1 MDKILSGSA
10 ILAVLNE
17 RYATKQFDPTRKVSD
32 EDWQVLAES
41 LRLSPSSYGL
51 QPWKFI
57 LVKNPAVRKEL
68 RAASWNQGQV
78 EDASHFVV
86 FATLKKVDAPY
97 IHNYVE
103 SIAQARGTTAEALK
117 GYEDMML
124 GGVANAQ
131 MDHLA
136 WTQRQ
141 SYIAMG
147 FLGLTAPLMGID
159 TVMLE
164 GLSPSEYDRI
174 LGIQD
179 SPYTTVAAVA
189 LGYRSETDT
198 YAQAP
203 KSRFELSDILTVV
216 E

>member
-1 MDKILSGSA
+1 MNRILSESA

-17 RYATKQFDPTRKVSD
+17 RYATKQFDPTRKISD
-32 EDWQVLAES
+32 EDWQVLAET

-57 LVKNPAVRKEL
+57 VVKNPAVRKEL
-68 RAASWNQGQV
+68 RAVSWNQGQV

-86 FATLKKVDAPY
+86 FTTLKKVDASYVRAY
-97 IHNYVE
+97 IE
-103 SIAQARGTTAEALK
+103 SIANTRGTTVEALK

-124 GGVANAQ
+124 GGVVDSQ
-131 MDHLA
+131 MNHLA
-136 WTQRQ
+136 WTQKQ

-147 FLGLTAPLMGID
+147 FLGLAAPLMGID

-164 GLSPSEYDRI
+164 GLSPAEYDRI

-189 LGYRSETDT
+189 LGYRSEADV

-203 KSRFELSDILTVV
+203 KSRFALSDILTVV